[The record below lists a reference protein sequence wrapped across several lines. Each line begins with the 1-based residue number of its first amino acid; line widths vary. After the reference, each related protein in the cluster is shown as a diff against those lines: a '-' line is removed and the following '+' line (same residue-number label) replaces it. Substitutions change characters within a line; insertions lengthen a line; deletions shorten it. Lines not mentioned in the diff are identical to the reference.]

1 MNIEITGIHF
11 TVSDRLKS
19 YAEKKIRALDKY
31 IARAGRD
38 GVLIKVRLIEAKASD
53 KKEYTC
59 EVHMTLP
66 HETIEAKDS
75 TLNMFAAV
83 DIVEAKLKTQLK
95 RYKELHH
102 NPKLHQ
108 RVITRF
114 KHRPEAAE
122 QVL

>member
-11 TVSDRLKS
+11 TASDRLKA
-19 YAEKKIRALDKY
+19 YVEKKMHSLDKY

-38 GVLIKVRLIEAKASD
+38 VVLVKVRLIESKAAD

-66 HETIEAKDS
+66 HDVIEAKDS

-95 RYKELHH
+95 KYKELHH

-108 RVITRF
+108 RLMTRF
-114 KHRPEAAE
+114 KHRPEAA
-122 QVL
+122 